1 MKIMR
6 LTTLISLLADIMD
19 KMDIADKSYGDLSKV
34 LMYLADENNWVG
46 SEYVV
51 NDDEIWIKFKK

>member
-1 MKIMR
+1 MR

-34 LMYLADENNWVG
+34 LMYLVDENNQVSG
-46 SEYVV
+46 EYVV